1 MNSLAPRW
9 SFSGPYINDVLGGGG
24 GADGFNHMMTHLGP
38 AMQGWLKDMAV
49 HGYEYTEENAKILSV
64 SVKDLL
70 AGIDTEK
77 LDKQR
82 NELMIDLFKARASA
96 SDLVQ
101 T

>member
-9 SFSGPYINDVLGGGG
+9 SFSGPFANDVLGGGG

-38 AMQGWLKDMAV
+38 AMEGWLKDMAA
-49 HGYEYTEENAKILSV
+49 HCYEYSEENLKILSA
-64 SVKDLL
+64 SVNDLL
-70 AGIDTEK
+70 EGVDTEK

-82 NELMIDLFKARASA
+82 NELMIDLFKTRASA